1 MGSSHDAQCAD
12 VAAGQRQHHRLVAL
26 QSREQRRTVTPGPS
40 AAAIPNI
47 RRSSPSAPPQ
57 KPVHVPGVGADGPAE
72 LPRALRPL

>member
-12 VAAGQRQHHRLVAL
+12 VAAGERQHHRLVAF
-26 QSREQRRTVTPGPS
+26 QSREQRRTVNPGPS

-47 RRSSPSAPPQ
+47 RRSSLSA
-57 KPVHVPGVGADGPAE
+57 PVHVPGVDADGHAE